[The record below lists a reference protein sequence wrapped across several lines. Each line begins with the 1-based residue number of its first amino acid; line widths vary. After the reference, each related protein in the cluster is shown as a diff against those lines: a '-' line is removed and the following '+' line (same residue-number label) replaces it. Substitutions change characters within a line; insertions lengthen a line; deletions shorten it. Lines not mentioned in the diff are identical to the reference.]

1 MQQKCR
7 FGGEKD
13 GDGGRRDQ
21 VTVETEKKKKQQNK
35 LIFENETKPG
45 ELRCIVVLMPSCTK
59 QKWRRLSATSA
70 TWFKP
75 PRWRTFNTGGLRGIR
90 TTERATERERER
102 EIAALFMDLLNLSI
116 YQRLMLSRQ
125 RRVSVGQ
132 LSSSHSFIMKEKIQ
146 QRRSSGSHIVVF
158 VVSCILIPSFKLLQ
172 TSHIYIFF

>member
-7 FGGEKD
+7 FRGEKD

-21 VTVETEKKKKQQNK
+21 VTVETKKKKKHQNK
-35 LIFENETKPG
+35 LIFENETKPD

-75 PRWRTFNTGGLRGIR
+75 PRWHTFNTGGLRGIR
-90 TTERATERERER
+90 TTERAKKR
-102 EIAALFMDLLNLSI
+102 EIATLFMDRLNLSI

-158 VVSCILIPSFKLLQ
+158 VVSCILILCFKLLQ
-172 TSHIYIFF
+172 TSHI